1 MTMLSI
7 FQFDLSWI
15 QLILF
20 SIISISS
27 LLLVTILLS
36 SRATQRIIKGIGV
49 ATTSLVGIKT
59 GVDLID
65 RALGN
70 KGSSSSGNNGNN
82 GDSGNNNNN
91 GNNNGNKNGNNNG
104 NNNGSNDS
112 KSNEQNK

>member
-91 GNNNGNKNGNNNG
+91 NGNNNNG
-104 NNNGSNDS
+104 NNGNNNNNGGNDS
-112 KSNEQNK
+112 KSNEHNK

>member
-1 MTMLSI
+1 MTMLSN

-20 SIISISS
+20 SIISTSS

-91 GNNNGNKNGNNNG
+91 NGNNNNG
-104 NNNGSNDS
+104 NNGNNNNNGGNDS